1 MTERDC
7 IGPDPIKWID
17 RLMYVNRHSAFEQSD
32 KETIHAAL
40 LDLLVKLNPVGNRR
54 AKGQP

>member
-1 MTERDC
+1 MTERDY

-17 RLMYVNRHSAFEQSD
+17 RLIEVNRGSAFAKSD

-40 LDLLVKLNPVGNRR
+40 LDLMVKLNPVGNRR
-54 AKGQP
+54 R